1 MKALLA
7 EKKTALD
14 EIKKA
19 SASNF
24 QSMPPVKRTLP
35 SHNQVSEMQS
45 PGEQSYRANAQ
56 DSGRGTKS
64 LSPLRVAAVASS
76 NTMKG
81 SGVVSVQTTP
91 SLGMEDLRS
100 KFN

>member
-45 PGEQSYRANAQ
+45 PGE
-56 DSGRGTKS
+56 
-64 LSPLRVAAVASS
+64 
-76 NTMKG
+76 
-81 SGVVSVQTTP
+81 
-91 SLGMEDLRS
+91 
-100 KFN
+100 